1 MKLLFI
7 TSTRIGDAVLSTALL
22 SHLIQKY
29 PDADITIACG
39 PAAAPLFAET
49 PGVRRVIAMEKR
61 ALGGHWLAL
70 WRQVCL
76 GYWHL
81 VVDLRASALAYCLLA
96 GRRLVWRAQGGMD
109 HRLVALARFAG
120 LDAPPPPRLWPGAAH
135 ERDAERLLPEGPT
148 LALGPTANWRGKQW
162 PGENFAALAQR
173 LTADDGILPGAT
185 ILMFGAASEREAA
198 AAAAEGLPPGQVL
211 DLVGKVDL
219 LTAAALLARCDF
231 YVGNDSGLMHI
242 AAASGAPTLGLFG
255 PSREAHYAP
264 WGPRAAFVRTA
275 QNYDELVG
283 GPGYDHRTVGSL
295 MESLTVDMAEAG
307 ARELW
312 ARVSGKGG

>member
-22 SHLIQKY
+22 SHLIEKY
-29 PDADITIACG
+29 PDAKITIACG

-49 PGVRRVIAMEKR
+49 PGVARVIAMEKR
-61 ALGGHWLAL
+61 GLGGHWFSL

-76 GYWHL
+76 QYWHL
-81 VVDLRASALAYCLLA
+81 VVDLRASALAYCLVA
-96 GRRLVWRAQGGMD
+96 RRRLVWRAARNDD

-120 LDAPPPPRLWPGAAH
+120 LAAPPAPRLWPGAAQ
-135 ERDAERLLPEGPT
+135 EAEAARLLPEGPT

-162 PGENFAALAQR
+162 PGENFAELARR
-173 LTADDGILPGAT
+173 LTAPDGILPGAA
-185 ILMFGAASEREAA
+185 ILLFGAASEREAA
-198 AAAAEGLPPGQVL
+198 AAVIDALPPEQVR

-219 LTAAALLARCDF
+219 LTAAALLAHCDL
-231 YVGNDSGLMHI
+231 YIGNDSGLMHI
-242 AAASGAPTLGLFG
+242 AAAAGAPTLGLFG

-264 WGPRAAFVRTA
+264 WGPHTGVVRTA
-275 QNYDELVG
+275 RSYDELVG
-283 GPGYDHRTVGSL
+283 GPGYDHRTTGSL
-295 MESLTVDMAEAG
+295 MESLTVDMAERG

-312 ARVSGKGG
+312 ARVSGGTA